1 MSRRSSP
8 SPAGRQLSCRSRA
21 GCQGPVQELR
31 AAIRPSWRRRQLRT
45 AEGAVASSACI
56 PFVTAVSA
64 VNPGSKMNARSFL
77 APSPLISDRTSGV
90 KGTPEVKLPIALTSS
105 ARVTGSVT
113 VPTNA

>member
-1 MSRRSSP
+1 
-8 SPAGRQLSCRSRA
+8 
-21 GCQGPVQELR
+21 
-31 AAIRPSWRRRQLRT
+31 
-45 AEGAVASSACI
+45 
-56 PFVTAVSA
+56 
-64 VNPGSKMNARSFL
+64 MNARSFL